1 MGGKKERA
9 EGLGRALIK
18 QQNRMALEAKEKGR
32 ALHLQNRKV
41 LESYT
46 EIDEIEAIIDK
57 SDDASLLLSGGAA
70 AGAGPSDL
78 LISVYVHPSP
88 CHSFSGF
95 LVFFPPLFC
104 FFLLTASCF
113 LLILLAEVMMLET

>member
-1 MGGKKERA
+1 MGGRKERE

-32 ALHLQNRKV
+32 SLHLQNRKV

-46 EIDEIEAIIDK
+46 EIDEIEAIIGK
-57 SDDASLLLSGGAA
+57 SEEASLLLSGAAA

-78 LISVYVHPSP
+78 LIAVYAHLSP
-88 CHSFSGF
+88 CHSSSMFLFFS
-95 LVFFPPLFC
+95 VFRLD
-104 FFLLTASCF
+104 A
-113 LLILLAEVMMLET
+113 

>member
-57 SDDASLLLSGGAA
+57 SDDASLLLSGGGAA

-78 LISVYVHPSP
+78 LISAYVNAPYCHPL
-88 CHSFSGF
+88 SG
-95 LVFFPPLFC
+95 LLFIP
-104 FFLLTASCF
+104 F
-113 LLILLAEVMMLET
+113 